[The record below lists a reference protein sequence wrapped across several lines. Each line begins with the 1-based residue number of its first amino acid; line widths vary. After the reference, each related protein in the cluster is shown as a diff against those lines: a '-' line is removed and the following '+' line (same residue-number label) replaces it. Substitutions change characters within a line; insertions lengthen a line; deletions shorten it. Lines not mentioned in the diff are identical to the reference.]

1 MCNPYRDPYSKTNNS
16 IGYVEIKKQRWDIL
30 NTDHADQR
38 SYERSLKI
46 NDLNL
51 IIALLIDQLEKS
63 PKMWQ
68 DVLELSTKG
77 HRVFFRDDVN
87 DVAMVL
93 KFTVAQHNIELVTC
107 WSQLVDRQ
115 LCGRAHSN
123 LKPGYN
129 ILAQPS
135 NQPGNPG
142 SVRLIYRYANGSC
155 ETISRDEN
163 WEISPVEN
171 IHVGVRG

>member
-30 NTDHADQR
+30 NTDHAD
-38 SYERSLKI
+38 
-46 NDLNL
+46 
-51 IIALLIDQLEKS
+51 LLIDQLEKS